1 MKCQIA
7 QEQIVSA
14 TYGELAEE
22 QANELERHMA
32 ACPECAGEHEQMM
45 ALKALADA
53 HPVLEPDANL
63 VARARLKLDEALNAL
78 PPRRWYDRLGQD
90 RKSVL

>member
-1 MKCQIA
+1 MKCQLV

-32 ACPECAGEHEQMM
+32 
-45 ALKALADA
+45 
-53 HPVLEPDANL
+53 PVRSAPG
-63 VARARLKLDEALNAL
+63 ARATAVAEGDC
-78 PPRRWYDRLGQD
+78 
-90 RKSVL
+90 

>member
-1 MKCQIA
+1 MKCQLV

-32 ACPECAGEHEQMM
+32 ACPECAGEHEQLLS
-45 ALKALADA
+45 LKAIAEA

-63 VARARLKLDEALNAL
+63 VARAQIEI
-78 PPRRWYDRLGQD
+78 G
-90 RKSVL
+90 